1 MDRTK
6 IPRRGW
12 LTLILSL
19 LAFLTVFAQP
29 VKAAVP
35 DLYTNDVVSDD
46 KVKDSFREDDFDAGT
61 TRMVKLLTKRL
72 KTHQNELRS
81 SQAVG
86 VNNVLTKVG
95 TVLAVVPYVL
105 FLLMVLFY
113 RPQDDTIVYKQGQVT
128 GWLAHVGLPLVFL
141 FYLSFIMLSSK
152 LTAYVTVGML
162 VFHFL
167 YLSFVGWQYA
177 QVDSVLQRR
186 ADLVPNLTSA
196 VKGSMHN
203 EQKIFGDVAKARSNF
218 NNAKTASDRFQASQ
232 ELGRSTN
239 ILVNA
244 IRENYPQL
252 NSTKRVHDLM
262 IELEGTENRISTERQ
277 NYNRVVQQYNTSVTT
292 FPGSLFHRSTVAYF
306 KADQG
311 AKTAPKVALDK

>member
-29 VKAAVP
+29 VEAAVP

-105 FLLMVLFY
+105 FLLTVFF
-113 RPQDDTIVYKQGQVT
+113 T
-128 GWLAHVGLPLVFL
+128 GPKTTR
-141 FYLSFIMLSSK
+141 SS
-152 LTAYVTVGML
+152 TN
-162 VFHFL
+162 
-167 YLSFVGWQYA
+167 
-177 QVDSVLQRR
+177 R
-186 ADLVPNLTSA
+186 
-196 VKGSMHN
+196 
-203 EQKIFGDVAKARSNF
+203 
-218 NNAKTASDRFQASQ
+218 
-232 ELGRSTN
+232 GRSP
-239 ILVNA
+239 A
-244 IRENYPQL
+244 GWP
-252 NSTKRVHDLM
+252 
-262 IELEGTENRISTERQ
+262 
-277 NYNRVVQQYNTSVTT
+277 TSVC
-292 FPGSLFHRSTVAYF
+292 P
-306 KADQG
+306 
-311 AKTAPKVALDK
+311 

>member
-1 MDRTK
+1 
-6 IPRRGW
+6 
-12 LTLILSL
+12 
-19 LAFLTVFAQP
+19 
-29 VKAAVP
+29 
-35 DLYTNDVVSDD
+35 
-46 KVKDSFREDDFDAGT
+46 
-61 TRMVKLLTKRL
+61 
-72 KTHQNELRS
+72 
-81 SQAVG
+81 
-86 VNNVLTKVG
+86 
-95 TVLAVVPYVL
+95 
-105 FLLMVLFY
+105 
-113 RPQDDTIVYKQGQVT
+113 
-128 GWLAHVGLPLVFL
+128 
-141 FYLSFIMLSSK
+141 MLSSK